1 MFTPKSLLRHPRCVS
16 SIEDFTKNGFAE
28 VMDDVTADPKN
39 VTRIA
44 FCTGKVYYDL
54 LDRKEKDKNTDLA
67 IIRLEQLY
75 PFPKKQV
82 EAILN
87 KYAQATSYLW
97 VQEEPENS
105 GAWSYILRV
114 MRQHNLR
121 YIGREESA
129 SPATGSHKQH
139 DKEQKAILDEVFSS
153 QLVPSN

>member
-1 MFTPKSLLRHPRCVS
+1 M
-16 SIEDFTKNGFAE
+16 
-28 VMDDVTADPKN
+28 
-39 VTRIA
+39 
-44 FCTGKVYYDL
+44 
-54 LDRKEKDKNTDLA
+54 
-67 IIRLEQLY
+67 
-75 PFPKKQV
+75 
-82 EAILN
+82 EAILK
-87 KYAQATSYLW
+87 KYANATSYLW